1 MNNEYVKETIVKE
14 KTEEQMQ
21 IELIKAIID
30 TKKEL
35 DFACKN
41 FEYAEGD
48 LIDYYTY
55 QIKAYRAKLDYLVK
69 KAKSKSIEID
79 MINEI
84 KIRLYEDKVV

>member
-1 MNNEYVKETIVKE
+1 MENEFVKETKIIE
-14 KTEEQMQ
+14 KTEEQRQ
-21 IELIKAIID
+21 TELIKSIID
-30 TKKEL
+30 TKRNLEI
-35 DFACKN
+35 ASKN
-41 FEYAEGD
+41 FEYADGD